1 MVRKMEVDAQVVID
15 KLTQKLAQ
23 AEANGAILEVQVENL
38 QSENKA
44 LQAQVENLQ
53 AEDKTEKQKGDDK

>member
-1 MVRKMEVDAQVVID
+1 MQVDAQAIID

-23 AEANGAILEVQVENL
+23 VEANNAVLEVQVETL

-44 LQAQVENLQ
+44 LE